1 MDQQVKNCPGL
12 TETDIALLQR
22 IEVGLPMT
30 ADISRADI
38 LVCCR
43 LSDVRALVISHA
55 RPSSISPLYA
65 EPTSGRKLTQDEH
78 PLILHTL
85 TSGSGGRQQREVVR
99 NGAPIIQDVYPIRN
113 EEGKT
118 IAAFVVETNM
128 LAHERQR
135 RRNRYFRR
143 AVLGLQE
150 MCLRGEIHQA
160 ETLAPFDLYDGIYL
174 VDQNRRIRYMS
185 GNANNLFR
193 TAGILTNPAGAHISM
208 LETTDTELVEEA
220 FRTEHCL
227 EVRHEAADG
236 RIWVR
241 KAVPLSMPPIRP
253 LSYPFANWWQ
263 WWTFAFG
270 YDSSQRKHHPIDAV
284 FILVHNATEN
294 VQKQR
299 ELNVKSAIIQEVHH
313 RVKNN
318 LQTIAAILRLQA
330 RRATNEETKQQLM
343 EAVNRVLSMS
353 VIHEFLSQDE
363 HRPISLRDVCQRIG
377 NQVTQVSS
385 SPEKEIDIRVSG
397 ANVRIPASQATPA
410 AMIINE
416 LLLNAVEHGLRDRRR
431 GSIQIKLSDLGDAV
445 ELVVEDDGI
454 GLPDDFGAKPPTSL
468 GLQIVQ
474 TLATDDL
481 KGKLRLESIEPTAA
495 QPQDP
500 VGEGGLVEA
509 TKVGTRATVIFPKR
523 SLGVD

>member
-1 MDQQVKNCPGL
+1 MDKQVKSCPGL
-12 TETDIALLQR
+12 TETDIALLHR
-22 IEVGLPMT
+22 IELGLPIT
-30 ADISRADI
+30 ADISRADV

-43 LSDVRALVISHA
+43 LSDARALIVSHA

-65 EPTSGRKLTQDEH
+65 EPADGRMLTKDEH

-99 NGAPIIQDVYPIRN
+99 NGAPIIQDVYPILN
-113 EEGKT
+113 EKGMT

-128 LAHERQR
+128 LAYERQR

-143 AVLGLQE
+143 AVPGLQE
-150 MCLRGEIHQA
+150 MCLRGEIQKA

-174 VDQNRRIRYMS
+174 VDQDRRIRYMS

-193 TAGILTNPAGAHISM
+193 TAGIFTNPAGAHISM
-208 LETTDTELVEEA
+208 LEAADTELVEEA
-220 FRTEHCL
+220 FRTQHCL
-227 EVRHEAADG
+227 EVRHEASDG

-241 KAVPLSMPPIRP
+241 KAVPLSR
-253 LSYPFANWWQ
+253 LLADWWQ
-263 WWTFAFG
+263 WWTITAG
-270 YDSSQRKHHPIDAV
+270 YGSGQLKQYAIDAV

-318 LQTIAAILRLQA
+318 LQNIAAILRLQA
-330 RRATNEETKQQLM
+330 RRCTNEEAKQHLTD
-343 EAVNRVLSMS
+343 AVNRVLSMS

-385 SPEKEIDIRVSG
+385 SPEQEIEIRVSG

-445 ELVVEDDGI
+445 ELMVEDDGI
-454 GLPDDFGAKPPTSL
+454 GLPADFGAKPTTSL

-481 KGKLRLESIEPTAA
+481 KGKLRLESIEPPTDH
-495 QPQDP
+495 PHDP
-500 VGEGGLVEA
+500 TSGEGRVEA